1 MLDGQARSALAASDV
16 ALLASG
22 TAALEAALAGCPM
35 VVAYRVSN
43 MSYRL
48 ARLLAKTK
56 MVSMPNHLMDSP
68 IVPEF
73 LQHDATPRNLM
84 NAMSELLDQSGR
96 AEAMRCDHLKIQAQL
111 DMDTDN
117 LVADEVLAAARR
129 FQP

>member
-1 MLDGQARSALAASDV
+1 
-16 ALLASG
+16 
-22 TAALEAALAGCPM
+22 
-35 VVAYRVSN
+35 
-43 MSYRL
+43 
-48 ARLLAKTK
+48 

-96 AEAMRCDHLKIQAQL
+96 AEAMRCELLKIQAQL

-117 LVADEVLAAARR
+117 LVADEVLAAARG